1 VVDELNALE
10 RTIRHQQNRYYG
22 KYRAFVADN
31 ADPETLGRCKLT
43 IPSVLGETA
52 SVWALPSAVY
62 GGAAGIGIIAVPPVG
77 AQVLAEF
84 LEGDISSPMWTGCFW
99 RGSEPPPEAFT
110 ANPEPSAKVVATE
123 AGHVLVFEDKAG
135 KEAVTLTSAAGAVL
149 QMNPGGSFALT
160 DSAGATVTLDAEA
173 GQIVIE
179 DANGNS
185 ITLASSG
192 ITATDASGNEIATS
206 ARGITVSA
214 PTIRIEGQSVAV
226 GGAGGEP
233 LIKGQ
238 TFMAIFNAHT
248 HNCTGPGAPSGPPL
262 APLTPAA
269 MTIKTTAS

>member
-10 RTIRHQQNRYYG
+10 RTIRQQQNRYYG

-43 IPSVLGETA
+43 IPSVLGETE
-52 SVWALPSAVY
+52 SVWALPAAVY

-99 RGSEPPPEAFT
+99 RGSAPPPEAFT
-110 ANPEPSAKVVATE
+110 ANPEPSAKVAATE

-135 KEAVTLTSAAGAVL
+135 EEAVTLTSAAGAVL

-192 ITATDASGNEIATS
+192 ITATDASGNEIAIS
-206 ARGITVSA
+206 ASGITVSGA
-214 PTIRIEGQSVAV
+214 TIKIEGQSVAI

-238 TFMAIFNAHT
+238 TFMAMFNAHT

-262 APLTPAA
+262 VPLTPAA